1 MTWYNFVMNMW
12 NWFAMLQIY
21 NKLKS
26 VANDAIKLN
35 VSLLNVNINITSW
48 EKKMLQQKK
57 IITDSSSFWWN
68 LHTVTQIKISI
79 YLRII
84 LLLYKGNF
92 LNFEKLINRRGS
104 NKPWGIN
111 EFTSNQSSVYLQLE
125 SVVSF
130 LRKLL
135 TQVWK
140 KLCFRK

>member
-12 NWFAMLQIY
+12 NWFAMLKIY

-111 EFTSNQSSVYLQLE
+111 EFTSNQSSVYLELE

-140 KLCFRK
+140 KLCFGK

>member
-111 EFTSNQSSVYLQLE
+111 EFTSNQSSVYLELE

-135 TQVWK
+135 TQVLK

>member
-111 EFTSNQSSVYLQLE
+111 EFTSNQSSVYLELE

-130 LRKLL
+130 LQKLL

>member
-57 IITDSSSFWWN
+57 IITNSSSFWWN

-111 EFTSNQSSVYLQLE
+111 EFTSNQSSVYLELE